1 MAQLEQWFLLL
12 TNIEEHLLYLQNFN
26 EERKYLS
33 DPIDTDRALELLNI
47 DTPYNLPLI
56 KQYYDVY
63 GIYSK
68 DIDILNLIL
77 KYIVTSG
84 KIINFKNKNNYGVK
98 QLNYHPSFDIPYLE
112 EDYFNQKFKQN
123 KTHYMFRQYSL
134 MLDLSLR
141 ILIPF
146 TIRYGMS
153 IYNDIP

>member
-1 MAQLEQWFLLL
+1 MILITFSLK
-12 TNIEEHLLYLQNFN
+12 LLYLQNFN

-84 KIINFKNKNNYGVK
+84 KIIIFKNKNNYGVK

-112 EDYFNQKFKQN
+112 EDYFNQTYKQN
-123 KTHYMFRQYSL
+123 KTHYMFKQHTL